1 MNALKQSRARLS
13 TLVTLPL
20 LAGLAVV
27 CTTAYGGCAGVKPGS
42 TPGTAGTG
50 GPTGL
55 GGSGPP
61 PINGLE
67 SLDVTPKQ
75 ASVTLMP
82 GAAGNLTSTPQ
93 QFTATG
99 SVNGVVMDVSAQVQ
113 WVVDL
118 RGVNVVSG
126 LATATAPGIYT
137 ITAKSGNFQSSATLT
152 ATFSGAIF
160 DPGFNQTNNNKT
172 VLDSAPSG
180 TTQLSYPL
188 DKAVFPS
195 NLTPIYAQMTT
206 GGANAIARL
215 NFQATGLDVN
225 YYANCVTS
233 DDTNN
238 NDPFPGTGCY
248 VKMPLSLT
256 QLFIATS
263 EKQDITMRARVF
275 TSGSAPVESQT
286 INVAWA
292 NVGLSGGIYYWSTI
306 PNPPKATQENAP
318 ATPPNYILLD
328 PQPAANTT
336 WNGTAIYRYDFTN
349 GTPAPTVTWTDDGGP
364 KSDPPYQGAPAA
376 VNNNVGKG
384 HCIGCHAISN
394 DGKYMA
400 LTIGGSASDAA
411 NTAIL
416 DIGQQNLININPSA
430 STDPN
435 SSPTSN
441 WSDYWKRFRV
451 EGTAAENT
459 WGPSN
464 DKVVSMFRSKLYL
477 TNVTIN
483 GTTGTV
489 SRASQILT
497 TWPELYLT
505 DPFWSQDGSLFVF
518 TSFAQPNT
526 GLYNTDGLNGDMKKG
541 GKIAIAT
548 ASAAGINDDAK
559 ELVPRESGV
568 TMFYPS
574 ISNDNKLVVFNK
586 STCGTDPDMYQKSD
600 GYGNQSCDGY
610 DDSSATLWIVKPNPG
625 ASAQRLDNANG
636 PASSGNSW
644 PRFSPDKGNFRGELI
659 YWIAFSSRRPY
670 GQQVNTSAQATN
682 KPQLWI
688 AAVRTGEVIV
698 GDPSFAPVWL
708 PTQNPKQA
716 QPQGNHVPQWVKFV
730 VVIEG

>member
-1 MNALKQSRARLS
+1 MKALKQSRTS
-13 TLVTLPL
+13 QFTLPL
-20 LAGLAVV
+20 LAATAVT
-27 CTTAYGGCAGVKPGS
+27 CMLAYGGCAGVKPNA
-42 TPGTAGTG
+42 TTGTG
-50 GPTGL
+50 GTGLTGL

-67 SLDVTPKQ
+67 SLDVNPKQ

-99 SVNGVVMDVSAQVQ
+99 VVNGVSMDVSQQVT
-113 WVVDL
+113 WTVDL
-118 RGVNVVSG
+118 KGVNVNAG
-126 LATATAPGIYT
+126 LATAIAPGIYT
-137 ITAKSGNFQSSATLT
+137 ITAKSGSFQSSATLT

-160 DPGFNQTNNNKT
+160 DPNFNQTNNNKT
-172 VLDSAPSG
+172 ALDSAPSG
-180 TTQLSYPL
+180 TTQIAYPL
-188 DKAVFPS
+188 DKALFPS

-233 DDTNN
+233 DDTNTSATGQP
-238 NDPFPGTGCY
+238 DPFPGSGCS
-248 VKMPLSLT
+248 VKMPLTLT

-263 EKQDITMRARVF
+263 EKQDIKMTARVF
-275 TSGSAPVESQT
+275 AGGSSPVESQS

-328 PQPAANTT
+328 PTATQ
-336 WNGTAIYRYDFTN
+336 GTAIYRYDFTN

-364 KSDPPYQGAPAA
+364 KSTPPYQGAPAA

-400 LTIGGSASDAA
+400 LTIGGSAADAA

-416 DIGQQNLININPSA
+416 DIGQQSLININPTA

-435 SSPTSN
+435 SSPTAN

-451 EGTAAENT
+451 EGMAAENT
-459 WGPSN
+459 WGPMS
-464 DKVVSMFRSKLYL
+464 DRVVSMFRSKLYL
-477 TNVTIN
+477 TAVSIT

-489 SRASQILT
+489 TRMGAILPS
-497 TWPELYLT
+497 WPEAYAS
-505 DPFWSQDGSLFVF
+505 DPFWSPDGSRFVF
-518 TSFAQPNT
+518 TSFDQPNI
-526 GLYNTDGLNGDMKKG
+526 GLYNTDGLNGDMKKR

-548 ASAAGINDDAK
+548 ADASGIHDDAR
-559 ELVPRESGV
+559 ELVGRAANV
-568 TMFYPS
+568 TSFYPS
-574 ISNDNKLVVFNK
+574 ISNDNKLVVFNQ
-586 STCGTDPDMYQKSD
+586 STCGADPDLNHTATE
-600 GYGNQSCDGY
+600 YGNQSCDGY
-610 DDSSATLWIVKPNPG
+610 DDTTATLWIVKPDGG
-625 ASAQRLDNANG
+625 ASTRLDNANG
-636 PASSGNSW
+636 PANSGNSW

-659 YWIAFSSRRPY
+659 YWIAFSSRRAY
-670 GQQVNTSAQATN
+670 GTQVNTSAAAT

-688 AAVRTGEVIV
+688 AAVRTGEVII
-698 GDPSFAPVWL
+698 GDPSWAPVWL
-708 PTQNPKQA
+708 PTQNPKQGA
-716 QPQGNHVPQWVKFV
+716 PQGNHVPQWVKV
-730 VVIEG
+730 IVVIEG